1 MKKSR
6 VAVVVC
12 VVRSATALLLV
23 CAAMLC
29 LMGCLGAP
37 GESVDEVSIRHR
49 NVIRS
54 DMQQIQSDLDLYFM
68 LDKPSKLTDK
78 IVR

>member
-6 VAVVVC
+6 VAVVI
-12 VVRSATALLLV
+12 RLATVLSLV
-23 CAAMLC
+23 CAVVLC
-29 LMGCLGAP
+29 LAGCLSAP
-37 GESVDEVSIRHR
+37 GESADEVGIRHR
-49 NVIRS
+49 NIIRS
-54 DMQQIQSDLDLYFM
+54 DMQQIQSDIDLIFM